1 MESLG
6 VGTTS
11 PYLNSLL
18 RDQTQQGLFSRE
30 KEEARNK
37 VRSPW
42 ASGELIH
49 TSPPCCVT
57 RLNKGFSLV
66 RKKKQGTKF
75 GVHGYWK
82 NFPISHLL
90 LRDQTQPG
98 LFFCE
103 KEEAGNEV
111 WSPWASVKITHPS
124 TPYCV
129 TRLNKGL
136 FSQKKEETGNKVW
149 SPWVL
154 GQLPHS
160 SHPCCVTRLNQGYS
174 LVRRKKQENS
184 FESLGVGTN
193 SPPLLSLLRD
203 QTQPGLFSREMEEA
217 GNKVW
222 SPRAPGEITH
232 PSPPYCVTRL
242 NKGYSLV
249 KRKKQGIKF
258 GVPRRRENFPIPY
271 LPAA

>member
-11 PYLNSLL
+11 PYLTSLL

-30 KEEARNK
+30 KEEAGNK

-42 ASGELIH
+42 ASEELIH

-57 RLNKGFSLV
+57 RLNKCYSLV
-66 RKKKQGTKF
+66 RRKRQGTKF
-75 GVHGYWK
+75 GVPGYRK
-82 NFPISHLL
+82 NFPIPHLL
-90 LRDQTQPG
+90 LRDQIQPG
-98 LFFCE
+98 LFSRE
-103 KEEAGNEV
+103 KEEAGNEL
-111 WSPWASVKITHPS
+111 WSPWASGVIAHPS

-149 SPWVL
+149 SLWVS
-154 GQLPHS
+154 GQLPHTS
-160 SHPCCVTRLNQGYS
+160 PPCCVTRLNQGYS

-184 FESLGVGTN
+184 LESLGVGTN

-203 QTQPGLFSREMEEA
+203 QTQPGLFSREKEEA
-217 GNKVW
+217 GNKV
-222 SPRAPGEITH
+222 
-232 PSPPYCVTRL
+232 
-242 NKGYSLV
+242 
-249 KRKKQGIKF
+249 
-258 GVPRRRENFPIPY
+258 
-271 LPAA
+271 